1 MTVTQRIIKYLSI
14 AFAIFL
20 IATIVSGILSGV
32 YGLLNAIGLINK
44 NKEPITKELGVIS
57 TEVKDISSLN
67 IDLACTNLEI
77 KTGDVFKVEANNS
90 KITFEENNGS
100 VKIKE
105 KSRNILKGSDITS
118 NLIVYIPEDMKK
130 IDETTIKTGA
140 GKVNIK
146 ELNTKG
152 LHLELGAG
160 DVYIENAIVTQES
173 KIDGGIGKTELKS
186 CELNNLKANL
196 GVGEFN
202 FSGKLIGKS
211 EIDSGV
217 GAVNIRLND
226 NKTNYKFD
234 VNKGIG
240 KVTLDKQNNVTDGT
254 YGDGENYLALNG
266 GIGEIKI
273 EFI

>member
-105 KSRNILKGSDITS
+105 KSRNILKGSNITS

-217 GAVNIRLND
+217 GAVNIRLNE
-226 NKTNYKFD
+226 
-234 VNKGIG
+234 GIG

>member
-1 MTVTQRIIKYLSI
+1 MTKN
-14 AFAIFL
+14 
-20 IATIVSGILSGV
+20 G
-32 YGLLNAIGLINK
+32 GLIFVGREN
-44 NKEPITKELGVIS
+44 ELKI
-57 TEVKDISSLN
+57 LN
-67 IDLACTNLEI
+67 R
-77 KTGDVFKVEANNS
+77 VF
-90 KITFEENNGS
+90 
-100 VKIKE
+100 
-105 KSRNILKGSDITS
+105 LS
-118 NLIVYIPEDMKK
+118 NR
-130 IDETTIKTGA
+130 
-140 GKVNIK
+140 
-146 ELNTKG
+146 
-152 LHLELGAG
+152 
-160 DVYIENAIVTQES
+160 QES
-173 KIDGGIGKTELKS
+173 VLIYGRRRIGKTELKS